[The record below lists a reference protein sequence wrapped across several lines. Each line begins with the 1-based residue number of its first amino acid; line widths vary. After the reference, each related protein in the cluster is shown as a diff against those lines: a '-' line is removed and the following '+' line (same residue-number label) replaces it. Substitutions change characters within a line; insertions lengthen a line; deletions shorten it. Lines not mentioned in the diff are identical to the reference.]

1 MYVLSVLEGCA
12 DQNCAAL
19 LGVSVVNF
27 VTREPA
33 HCNILPT
40 SRAEW
45 LLATIAPLMI
55 SPMRQRVNSVYPEE
69 SMTTNRMSE
78 EFESTFVP
86 TVQRSDSPREFE
98 EDSFGD
104 PKGYTDEQLV
114 AAAQKG
120 VARALGELLMRHRK
134 FLFKTL
140 RRMTDSIEEA
150 EDIVQEAMIRACL
163 GIGRF
168 RREARFSTWLF
179 VIATNCLRSERRR
192 SRPTQWIYLDDTEI
206 GSYHPFDLQD
216 SRPTPEQECAGREF
230 VERAHR
236 EIQRLPELYRSALQA
251 QGVKERASADNA
263 RDLGITR
270 ATFNTRLRK
279 GRAQL
284 AQAMGRNLRG
294 RVGSRRA
301 RREI

>member
-1 MYVLSVLEGCA
+1 
-12 DQNCAAL
+12 
-19 LGVSVVNF
+19 
-27 VTREPA
+27 
-33 HCNILPT
+33 
-40 SRAEW
+40 
-45 LLATIAPLMI
+45 
-55 SPMRQRVNSVYPEE
+55 
-69 SMTTNRMSE
+69 MTTNRMSE

-86 TVQRSDSPREFE
+86 TVQRDSPREFE
-98 EDSFGD
+98 EDSLGD
-104 PKGYTDEQLV
+104 PKRYTDEQLV

-120 VARALGELLMRHRK
+120 IARALGELLMRHRR
-134 FLFKTL
+134 FLFKTV
-140 RRMTDSIEEA
+140 RRMTDTIEEA
-150 EDIVQEAMIRACL
+150 EDIVQEAMIRACA

-168 RREARFSTWLF
+168 RREARFSTWLV
-179 VIATNCLRSERRR
+179 VIASNCLRSERRK

-206 GSYHPFDLQD
+206 GSYQYHPFDLQD

-230 VERAHR
+230 LERAHR
-236 EIQRLPELYRSALQA
+236 EMQRLPRLYRSALQA
-251 QGVKERASADNA
+251 QGVNERASADTA

-284 AQAMGRNLRG
+284 AQAIGRNRVG

>member
-1 MYVLSVLEGCA
+1 
-12 DQNCAAL
+12 
-19 LGVSVVNF
+19 
-27 VTREPA
+27 
-33 HCNILPT
+33 
-40 SRAEW
+40 
-45 LLATIAPLMI
+45 
-55 SPMRQRVNSVYPEE
+55 
-69 SMTTNRMSE
+69 MTTNRMSE

-86 TVQRSDSPREFE
+86 TVQRDYPREFE
-98 EDSFGD
+98 EDSFDD

-140 RRMTDSIEEA
+140 RRMTDTIEEA
-150 EDIVQEAMIRACL
+150 EDIVQEAMIRACA
-163 GIGRF
+163 GIGGF
-168 RREARFSTWLF
+168 RRAARFSTWLF

-206 GSYHPFDLQD
+206 GSYQYLPFDLQD

-230 VERAHR
+230 LERAHR
-236 EIQRLPELYRSALQA
+236 EMQRLPELYRSALQA
-251 QGVKERASADNA
+251 QGVSERASADTA

-279 GRAQL
+279 GRIQL

-294 RVGSRRA
+294 RVGGGRA

>member
-1 MYVLSVLEGCA
+1 MAARNIHVLDKQSDG
-12 DQNCAAL
+12 
-19 LGVSVVNF
+19 
-27 VTREPA
+27 
-33 HCNILPT
+33 
-40 SRAEW
+40 
-45 LLATIAPLMI
+45 
-55 SPMRQRVNSVYPEE
+55 QRVNPVYPEE

-150 EDIVQEAMIRACL
+150 EDIVQEAMIRACA

-168 RREARFSTWLF
+168 RREARFSTWFF

-192 SRPTQWIYLDDTEI
+192 SRPTQWIYLDDTAI
-206 GSYHPFDLQD
+206 GSHQDYLQD

-230 VERAHR
+230 LERAHR
-236 EIQRLPELYRSALQA
+236 EMQRLPELYRSALQA
-251 QGVKERASADNA
+251 QGVNERASADTA

-279 GRAQL
+279 GRERL
-284 AQAMGRNLRG
+284 AQAIGRNRVG
-294 RVGSRRA
+294 RVGSRRT